1 MNHSEARLLCAVS
14 LAPTLLQNISQ
25 REQEVL
31 SLTAIGLNPAYIA
44 DRLHISAA
52 TVSQHLKN
60 IRVKLNVRNTTHA
73 VAYAITN
80 GIITI

>member
-1 MNHSEARLLCAVS
+1 MNHSEARLLCTVS
-14 LAPTLLQNISQ
+14 LAPTLLQNISK

-31 SLTAIGLNPAYIA
+31 SLTAIGLNPAHIA
-44 DRLHISAA
+44 DRLYISAA

-80 GIITI
+80 GIIKI

>member
-1 MNHSEARLLCAVS
+1 MSHSDARLLCAVS
-14 LAPTLLQNISQ
+14 FEPALLQNISQ

-31 SLTAIGLNPAYIA
+31 SLTAVGLNPAYVA
-44 DRLHISAA
+44 DRLNISAA

-80 GIITI
+80 GIIKI

>member
-1 MNHSEARLLCAVS
+1 MSHSDARLLCVEII
-14 LAPTLLQNISQ
+14 APTLLQNISN

-31 SLTAIGLNPAYIA
+31 RLTAAGLNPAYVA
-44 DRLHISAA
+44 DKLNISAA

-80 GIITI
+80 GIIKL